1 MSTWVP
7 RQDEVGIWSVE
18 PARKESDMSAN
29 RFSRVVALVVGIV
42 LLTASCT
49 RDGGGD
55 GDENGDR
62 AQGETAQQPTTESL
76 LQTITERGILR
87 CGVNNTVPG
96 FGFETAE
103 GQIEGFDIDFC
114 RAISAAL
121 FGTDS
126 PEEGTH
132 YELIPI
138 DADARFNALRA
149 GEFDVLIRNT
159 TWTSSRDGAEGVSFA
174 HPNFYDGQAML
185 VPAEN
190 FASIEDLDGA
200 NICVTTGTTTE
211 LNLADYF
218 AARDITFEP
227 VVLED
232 YEVIFESF
240 RQERCDAVTGDRS
253 ALAGL
258 LPLWEEDV
266 PNLAILEDVISKEP
280 LAPGVLDGDA
290 AWFDVVNMVV
300 NGIILAEELGV
311 SSANVDQE
319 IESPSDPFIGALLGV
334 PVAEGEELGLGFDP
348 GIGVEPTFMQNV
360 LRAVGNYADIFD
372 RHLAPL
378 GHERGINALWT
389 DGGIQYAIPFR

>member
-1 MSTWVP
+1 MSTH
-7 RQDEVGIWSVE
+7 RVG
-18 PARKESDMSAN
+18 
-29 RFSRVVALVVGIV
+29 RVAALLLGIV
-42 LLTASCT
+42 LLTAACT
-49 RDGGGD
+49 RGD
-55 GDENGDR
+55 DDAGTGTGTTD
-62 AQGETAQQPTTESL
+62 ATQPPASESV
-76 LQTITERGILR
+76 LQTVTDRGVLR

-114 RAISAAL
+114 KAFAAAV
-121 FGTDS
+121 FGTPN

-132 YELIPI
+132 FELIPV

-149 GEFDVLIRNT
+149 GEFDVLVRNT

-185 VPAEN
+185 ASGTD
-190 FASIEDLDGA
+190 FSSIEDLDGA
-200 NICVTTGTTTE
+200 NICVTAGTTTE

-218 AARDITFEP
+218 ASRGLGFEP

-232 YEVIFESF
+232 YEVIFEAF
-240 RQERCDAVTGDRS
+240 RQARCDAVTGDRS

-266 PNLAILEDVISKEP
+266 PNLTIFEDVISKEP
-280 LAPGVLDGDA
+280 LAPGVLDGDDE
-290 AWFDVVNMVV
+290 WFDVVNMVV

-311 SSANVDQE
+311 TSDTVMQE

-334 PVAEGEELGLGFDP
+334 PVQEGEDLGLGFDP
-348 GIGVEPTFMQNV
+348 GIGVDSTFMQNV
-360 LRAVGNYADIFD
+360 IQAVGNYAEIFD
-372 RHLAPL
+372 RNLAPL
-378 GHERGINALWT
+378 GHKRGINALWT

>member
-1 MSTWVP
+1 M
-7 RQDEVGIWSVE
+7 VE
-18 PARKESDMSAN
+18 RTRTDKEGDMSAH
-29 RFSRVVALVVGIV
+29 RIGRVLALLIGIV
-42 LLTASCT
+42 LVTASCT
-49 RDGGGD
+49 RDGGDEG
-55 GDENGDR
+55 ENGER
-62 AQGETAQQPTTESL
+62 AQGETAQQPTAESL
-76 LQTITERGILR
+76 LQTITDRGILR

-96 FGFETAE
+96 FGFATAQ

-114 RAISAAL
+114 KAFAAAV

-126 PEEGTH
+126 PEEETH
-132 YELIPI
+132 YELIPV

-149 GEFDVLIRNT
+149 GEFDVLVRNT

-174 HPNFYDGQAML
+174 HPNFYDGQAIL
-185 VPAEN
+185 APANN
-190 FASIEDLDGA
+190 FASLEDLDGA

-218 AARDITFEP
+218 AAQNLSFEP

-232 YEVIFESF
+232 YEVIFEAF

-266 PNLAILEDVISKEP
+266 PNLTIFEDVISKEP
-280 LAPGVLDGDA
+280 LAPGVLDGDDE
-290 AWFDVVNMVV
+290 WFDVVNMVV

-311 SSANVDQE
+311 SQNNVDQE
-319 IESPSDPFIGALLGV
+319 AESPSDPFIGALLGV
-334 PVAEGEELGLGFDP
+334 PVQAGEELGLGFDP

-360 LRAVGNYADIFD
+360 LRAVGNYADIFE
-372 RHLAPL
+372 RHLEPL

>member
-1 MSTWVP
+1 M
-7 RQDEVGIWSVE
+7 VE
-18 PARKESDMSAN
+18 GTARKEGDMGTH
-29 RFSRVVALVVGIV
+29 RFGRVVALVLGLV

-49 RDGGGD
+49 RGD
-55 GDENGDR
+55 EGDENGEPTGGQP
-62 AQGETAQQPTTESL
+62 AQEAPTESL
-76 LQTITERGILR
+76 LQTIIDRGTLR

-114 RAISAAL
+114 KAFAAAV
-121 FGTDS
+121 FGTDN

-132 YELIPI
+132 FELIPV

-149 GEFDVLIRNT
+149 GEFDVLVRNT

-174 HPNFYDGQAML
+174 HPNFYDGQAIL
-185 VPAEN
+185 APEN
-190 FASIEDLDGA
+190 DFASLEDLDGA

-218 AARDITFEP
+218 AAQNLTFEP

-232 YEVIFESF
+232 YEVIFEAF
-240 RQERCDAVTGDRS
+240 RQNRCDAVTGDRS
-253 ALAGL
+253 ALQGL

-266 PNLAILEDVISKEP
+266 PNLTIFEDVISKEP
-280 LAPGVLDGDA
+280 LAPGVLDGDDE
-290 AWFDVVNMVV
+290 WFDVVNMVV

-311 SSANVDQE
+311 TSQNVDQE
-319 IESPSDPFIGALLGV
+319 IQSPSDPFIGALLGV
-334 PVAEGEELGLGFDP
+334 PVAEGEEVGLGFDP
-348 GIGVEPTFMQNV
+348 GLAVEPIFMQNV
-360 LRAVGNYADIFD
+360 LGAVGNYADIFE